1 MSTIDTIWIAS
12 SASSGA
18 QPSFSRSSF
27 RKTALSLLEWV
38 ERLAERRRSR
48 LALLEMTD
56 AQLKDIG
63 LSRAD
68 AYFEGKRQL
77 WD

>member
-1 MSTIDTIWIAS
+1 MRIAS
-12 SASSGA
+12 PASRERRTATGLH
-18 QPSFSRSSF
+18 FVRD
-27 RKTALSLLEWV
+27 TALSLLAWV
-38 ERLAERRRSR
+38 ERVAERRRSR

-68 AYFEGKRQL
+68 AYREGMRRP
-77 WD
+77 WE

>member
-1 MSTIDTIWIAS
+1 MSTIGTIRVAS
-12 SASSGA
+12 STSHEGKTVGRRFAWDTASSVLA
-18 QPSFSRSSF
+18 
-27 RKTALSLLEWV
+27 WI
-38 ERLAERRRSR
+38 ERLAERRRGR
-48 LALLEMTD
+48 LALLDMTD

>member
-1 MSTIDTIWIAS
+1 MDTIVTMRIAS
-12 SASSGA
+12 TASVRRARTGGS
-18 QPSFSRSSF
+18 
-27 RKTALSLLEWV
+27 LSQTVLSVFAWI

-56 AQLKDIG
+56 VQLRDIG

-68 AYFEGKRQL
+68 AYHEGKRQL

>member
-1 MSTIDTIWIAS
+1 MSTIDTMRIAS
-12 SASSGA
+12 PASQRRRATTGRVFA
-18 QPSFSRSSF
+18 RE
-27 RKTALSLLEWV
+27 TALSLLAWI